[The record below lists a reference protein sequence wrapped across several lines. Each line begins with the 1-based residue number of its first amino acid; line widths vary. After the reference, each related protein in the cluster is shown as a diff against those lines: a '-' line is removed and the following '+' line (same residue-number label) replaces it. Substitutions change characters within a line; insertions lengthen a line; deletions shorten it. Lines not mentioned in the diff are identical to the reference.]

1 MKYANDLLLTD
12 LARRLKNEL
21 SSLDAY
27 MTDGNLDAA
36 FLRAHTMMKS
46 LTGLM
51 ERLNDLK
58 YRRHET

>member
-1 MKYANDLLLTD
+1 VKYANDLMLTD

-27 MTDGNLDAA
+27 LTDGNLDGA
-36 FLRAHTMMKS
+36 FLRARTTQK
-46 LTGLM
+46 TIDGLM

-58 YRRHET
+58 YGRP

>member
-36 FLRAHTMMKS
+36 FLRAMT
-46 LTGLM
+46 LQRTVEGLM
-51 ERLNDLK
+51 WRLNDIK
-58 YRRHET
+58 YGRV